1 MNWWDILKNARV
13 SNRAEGKGTSLDAS
27 KININFDKKDCK
39 EKLLQYIKNS
49 QQNNHLLRNFFISE
63 DIGKIEN
70 KKDWKDLT
78 EKQACDMIRLIDDN
92 WVMENETI
100 LGFFK
105 GINFQSLV
113 NRPNILD
120 IKVGQYTFRRF
131 IKGSGLIERYQS
143 DNPDSRKL
151 YISYGFSLTENL
163 TNNLIVPS
171 TWGIMGTF
179 ETADWPMGNID
190 WRK

>member
-49 QQNNHLLRNFFISE
+49 KQNNHLGRNFFISQ
-63 DIGKIEN
+63 DIGTIEN

-92 WVMENETI
+92 WVMENETM

-105 GINFQSLV
+105 DINFKALNS
-113 NRPNILD
+113 PNILD

-131 IKGSGLIERYQS
+131 IKGETENST
-143 DNPDSRKL
+143 RKL

-163 TNNLIVPS
+163 TNNAILPS

-179 ETADWPMGNID
+179 GPADWPMGNFD